1 MIFDRFLWDEFP
13 CCHHLKPSDSEC
25 IDPVVFSM
33 RADEFDERD
42 TSWKIER
49 DDHPVVASRNFK
61 PRAFTVEN
69 FCRGRRKTISSI
81 ELHLAD
87 LTKVRQR
94 SRGVLASRMPFSV
107 GGKDVPSDNSHGRI
121 CSQNGNN
128 ARPANKKRRGN
139 NPAASQIESPR
150 NSPKARFSR
159 SRLFLEHDLRAN
171 ATRLSRGKP
180 ASHFS
185 GSCSRSRCRTRRECG

>member
-1 MIFDRFLWDEFP
+1 MLS
-13 CCHHLKPSDSEC
+13 PSKTRRVNASILSYSAC
-25 IDPVVFSM
+25 VPMNLTNAILL
-33 RADEFDERD
+33 
-42 TSWKIER
+42 WKIER

-69 FCRGRRKTISSI
+69 FCRGRRRANIVHRTPLGRLDQGSPAF
-81 ELHLAD
+81 EG
-87 LTKVRQR
+87 RPCF
-94 SRGVLASRMPFSV
+94 RMPFSV

-150 NSPKARFSR
+150 NSPKARCFALQ
-159 SRLFLEHDLRAN
+159 LFLEHDLRAN